1 MKEVLTTSV
10 TIPFEYTYTIIIP
23 HKNIPLL
30 LQRCLDSVPLRND
43 VQIIV
48 VDDGSSSNVVDFTNF
63 PGTDREN
70 VEIIFTKD
78 GKGAGYARNCGL
90 LQAKGKW
97 LLFADADDFFLPD
110 FLKTLDRYCS
120 TDYDLITF
128 RATLLLGS
136 I

>member
-48 VDDGSSSNVVDFTNF
+48 VDDGSSSNQRNRL
-63 PGTDREN
+63 PC
-70 VEIIFTKD
+70 
-78 GKGAGYARNCGL
+78 GKEDISLCNL
-90 LQAKGKW
+90 LYNLA
-97 LLFADADDFFLPD
+97 
-110 FLKTLDRYCS
+110 
-120 TDYDLITF
+120 
-128 RATLLLGS
+128 
-136 I
+136 

>member
-1 MKEVLTTSV
+1 M
-10 TIPFEYTYTIIIP
+10 
-23 HKNIPLL
+23 
-30 LQRCLDSVPLRND
+30 RND

-97 LLFADADDFFLPD
+97 LLFADADDSFFQI
-110 FLKTLDRYCS
+110 FLKHW
-120 TDYDLITF
+120 IV
-128 RATLLLGS
+128 
-136 I
+136 IVPQIMI